1 MPALHGIP
9 QAAPQVLRRPQLERS
24 KRKGVRIM
32 QLKNLAGIVFS
43 ALVAVGAAAKDKSE
57 ETPWVQTHD
66 AREKYFASAIGP
78 LPKDLI
84 KLHSLSAVW
93 PGGGLLVIPAPR
105 LGANLAVYTTSGFT
119 NTDMPTDVRMV
130 GFKRDAAGK
139 QVAGRLEKK
148 TPARKLPGA
157 AGYGYELM
165 VVAPKDADWPLY
177 LLQWAVNT
185 ELVDDSGLLERV
197 EGYDGFIVT
206 DLDLGEPERV
216 NVLITRALAPLPTG
230 TQLPTGKMEI
240 LAATVITPEE
250 ARWARKNRRDALLQ
264 RLKDAGV
271 GQISKLKRES
281 VVR

>member
-130 GFKRDAAGK
+130 ASSVMPPGSRWRDGLKKR
-139 QVAGRLEKK
+139 
-148 TPARKLPGA
+148 
-157 AGYGYELM
+157 
-165 VVAPKDADWPLY
+165 
-177 LLQWAVNT
+177 
-185 ELVDDSGLLERV
+185 
-197 EGYDGFIVT
+197 
-206 DLDLGEPERV
+206 
-216 NVLITRALAPLPTG
+216 PLPESFRER
-230 TQLPTGKMEI
+230 Q
-240 LAATVITPEE
+240 AT
-250 ARWARKNRRDALLQ
+250 AMN
-264 RLKDAGV
+264 
-271 GQISKLKRES
+271 
-281 VVR
+281 